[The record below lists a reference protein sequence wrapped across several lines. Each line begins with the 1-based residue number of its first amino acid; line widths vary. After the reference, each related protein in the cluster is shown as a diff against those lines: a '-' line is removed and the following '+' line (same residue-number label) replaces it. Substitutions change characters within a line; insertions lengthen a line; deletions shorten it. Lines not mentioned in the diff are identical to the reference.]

1 MLHYPSIENHHN
13 SKNLI
18 YWVDKKPELKTINM
32 VATQKYD
39 GSNLGIEFTLDNK
52 INYYTRNT
60 QIGENDNFCGL
71 KEVIQQDKYASML
84 DTIKNWKIAHPDI
97 ETINLFGEFYGP
109 GIQKRIDYG
118 PEKQIKFFD
127 VYFNR
132 VIQSPL
138 KMKLWIEEMK
148 LDDFLVETLLTGKL
162 DELISSLDKCQEL
175 VKHKIEG
182 IVIKPLDEVISNDDG
197 DRFCLKVK
205 VSGFDDVVQP
215 KADTKKKVNKTT
227 EATRNLASYITENRI
242 QDCKGKQPWTNV
254 DDLINRVIEDAFD
267 DYKKT
272 TLSQDSSKIVEDLT
286 PTERKNLPK
295 KAKNLCQNLFNL
307 NSGELL

>member
-1 MLHYPSIENHHN
+1 MLHYPTIEN
-13 SKNLI
+13 
-18 YWVDKKPELKTINM
+18 YYDKKKMTYWMHRYPELKTIDLI
-32 VATQKYD
+32 AQQKYD

-60 QIGENDNFCGL
+60 QIGDNENFCGL

-84 DTIKNWKIAHPDI
+84 DAIKKWKIAHPDI

-132 VIQSPL
+132 VVQSPL
-138 KMKLWIEEMK
+138 QMKLWFEEMK

-205 VSGFDDVVQP
+205 VSGV
-215 KADTKKKVNKTT
+215 A
-227 EATRNLASYITENRI
+227 L
-242 QDCKGKQPWTNV
+242 
-254 DDLINRVIEDAFD
+254 
-267 DYKKT
+267 
-272 TLSQDSSKIVEDLT
+272 
-286 PTERKNLPK
+286 
-295 KAKNLCQNLFNL
+295 
-307 NSGELL
+307 